1 MPTGKIKV
9 LDFERNFGRIKPDRP
24 GRDIYFRKSDLTNN
38 VHFDELE
45 IAQVVTAYTPIKT
58 DRGPAAK
65 NVNVAQPHPGNK
77 IEIAKVIKEGGESL
91 VQKAQA
97 LGEKLAIL
105 ELKTTQIRKIYS
117 AVKKIE
123 RSGFDQNKLVM
134 LKPKLAYA
142 AARNDQVTLLKEA
155 LTQAIDHINQVED
168 KKEKFENF
176 INFFEAI
183 LAYHKAAGGD

>member
-1 MPTGKIKV
+1 MPTGKIKT
-9 LDFERNFGRIKPDRP
+9 LNFKNSSGFIKPDE
-24 GRDIYFRKSDLTNN
+24 GREDVYFRASDIVNDTQFNK
-38 VHFDELE
+38 LE
-45 IAQVVTAYTPIKT
+45 IAQGVTSYTPIDT
-58 DRGPAAK
+58 NGGPAAR
-65 NVNVAQPHPGNK
+65 NVVVAQPHPGSK
-77 IEIAKVIKEGGESL
+77 IKIKDVIEHSGEFL
-91 VQKAQA
+91 VQKAED
-97 LGEKLAIL
+97 LGEKLAVL

-123 RSGFDQNKLVM
+123 GSRFDPNKLVM

-176 INFFEAI
+176 INFFVAI
-183 LAYHKAAGGD
+183 LAYHKVAGGD